1 MRISFG
7 GYTQLQPN
15 SRYILFISSW
25 SETIGARWII
35 VDGKYNIDGTDR
47 KEAQKMGN
55 NQRYRKFKE
64 AVMRRFK

>member
-1 MRISFG
+1 M
-7 GYTQLQPN
+7 
-15 SRYILFISSW
+15 FISSW